1 MVAPLIGDVVLIPFP
16 FSDLTRSKKRP
27 ALVLASVGLDDF
39 VLCQITS
46 RSYNDHLAIPLLNT
60 DFSEG
65 GLNKASFIRIGKL
78 FTANASIMIGVAG
91 KARSGKLKEVLLDV
105 SRLFVPHEQP
115 I

>member
-27 ALVLASVGLDDF
+27 ALVLASVGLHDF

-46 RSYNDHLAIPLLNT
+46 KPYDDRLAIPLSNT
-60 DFSEG
+60 DFSQG
-65 GLNKASFIRIGKL
+65 GINKASFIRIGKL

-91 KARSGKLKEVLLDV
+91 KIQSGKLTEVLLDV

-115 I
+115 V